1 MNVQPASTLKNLSF
15 LILDDNQAMLE
26 ILRAIL
32 KSYGVDKILLARDV
46 VVAFDMIR
54 HEDVDIAI
62 VDYNLAYLSGLD
74 FARLIRTGEDSPNPF
89 LPIIMLSA
97 YADMPRIGAA
107 RDNGVTEFC
116 VKPVSALELA
126 RKINHVVLK
135 PRDFVRTG
143 GFFGP
148 DRRRRS
154 GDFQGSERR
163 GRDRDD

>member
-1 MNVQPASTLKNLSF
+1 MQSTGALRNLSF
-15 LILDDNQAMLE
+15 LILDDNQPMLE

-32 KSYGVDKILLARDV
+32 KSYGVSKIVAARDV
-46 VVAFDMIR
+46 VVAFDLIR
-54 HEDVDIAI
+54 HEEIDIAI

-74 FARLIRTGEDSPNPF
+74 FARLIRTAEDSPNPF

-97 YADMPRIGAA
+97 YADMPRISAA
-107 RDNGVTEFC
+107 RDTGVTEFC
-116 VKPVSALELA
+116 VKPVSAQQLA

-135 PRDFVRTG
+135 PRDFVRTN

-154 GDFQGSERR
+154 EGFHGSERR
-163 GRDRDD
+163 RRDHLV